1 MPRKLGEALARRAEL
16 QARLGE
22 VRDRLRV
29 SALAQEGDRPA
40 EDPEPLLSELD
51 AIAAE
56 LEKLIADINRTNA
69 VTQISSAR
77 TLTEALARRDV
88 LGLLHGALK
97 AVADSTA
104 QQQARYSRSEI
115 RLVRT
120 FDVAAVRSRVDELA
134 RDRRQLDVEI
144 QNANWTV
151 DLQEDS

>member
-22 VRDRLRV
+22 VRDRLRTT
-29 SALAQEGDRPA
+29 ALAQEGDRPA
-40 EDPEPLLSELD
+40 EDPEPLLTELD

-56 LEKLIADINRTNA
+56 LETLIADINRTNA
-69 VTQISSAR
+69 VTEMSSGR

>member
-51 AIAAE
+51 AIAVE

-69 VTQISSAR
+69 VARISSG
-77 TLTEALARRDV
+77 TLTQALARRDV